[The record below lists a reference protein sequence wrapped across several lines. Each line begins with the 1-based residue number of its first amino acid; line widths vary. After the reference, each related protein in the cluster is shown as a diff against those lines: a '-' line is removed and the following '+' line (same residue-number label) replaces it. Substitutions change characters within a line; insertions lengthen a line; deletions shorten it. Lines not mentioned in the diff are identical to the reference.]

1 MSTKKKAKSII
12 KDQNPE
18 NTKYID
24 LLEEDKPISG
34 QKYACLS
41 FISPEDHIKD
51 KNIFYFEKFLK
62 NFEFKKTF
70 EKYTQFLNFIAY
82 KYNLEFD
89 KLTKDMEEFVE
100 EEKSNLFLTTLDDEY
115 KSFIDAKEEQL
126 QKEYNEIHEFQ
137 TNTRGI
143 KVRGVFGSQEEAEM
157 RCKILRQEDSNH
169 DVYVGPVGMWMPFH
183 PEAYKT
189 GRVEYLE
196 KELNELMSK
205 KKANDELSKEQ
216 FKQRVHD
223 AKKKAIQENIEKA
236 SKEGNKLMQSIDEE
250 GNLVNADRMDVP
262 GKNLLFGD
270 GENDDVSTADLRR
283 ELFEAEDVIVGKQ
296 KDNDHGFSRL
306 TENIKKT
313 EEIKNQ
319 NSKEELEK
327 LAAMADGMESVSEP
341 PNSDNN
347 DPVNIE

>member
-1 MSTKKKAKSII
+1 MSTKKKTKS
-12 KDQNPE
+12 QSNPDNEE

-24 LLEEDKPISG
+24 LLDEDKPISG
-34 QKYACLS
+34 QKFACLS
-41 FISPEDHIKD
+41 FISPEDHIKN
-51 KNIFYFEKFLK
+51 KNLFYFEKFLK

-70 EKYTQFLNFIAY
+70 EKYTQFLNFISY
-82 KYNLEFD
+82 KYNLNFD

-115 KSFIDAKEEQL
+115 KSYIDAKEEQL
-126 QKEYNEIHEFQ
+126 QKEYNELHEFQ

-157 RCKILRQEDSNH
+157 RCKMLRQEDPHH

-196 KELNELMSK
+196 KELNELMAK
-205 KKANDELSKEQ
+205 KKENDETSKEQ
-216 FKQRVHD
+216 FKQRVQE

-270 GENDDVSTADLRR
+270 GENDDMATADLRK
-283 ELFEAEDVIVGKQ
+283 ELFESEDVILKSD
-296 KDNDHGFSRL
+296 KDNDHGLSQILERR
-306 TENIKKT
+306 KQQ
-313 EEIKNQ
+313 EERDAKEKD
-319 NSKEELEK
+319 SKEDLEK

-341 PNSDNN
+341 PK
-347 DPVNIE
+347 DPINIE